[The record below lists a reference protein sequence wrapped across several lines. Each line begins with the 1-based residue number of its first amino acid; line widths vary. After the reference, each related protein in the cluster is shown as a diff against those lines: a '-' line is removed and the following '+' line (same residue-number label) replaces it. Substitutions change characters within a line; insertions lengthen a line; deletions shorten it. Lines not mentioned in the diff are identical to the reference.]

1 MKHRGVFA
9 NMKALLVLVACLPLQ
24 EELKKK
30 KICSVD
36 KPHCPQERGM
46 EADEGLPTGQKIRDR
61 MIRDQDEKL
70 LPVRTDL
77 PWESLAGVGSMV
89 LSTG

>member
-1 MKHRGVFA
+1 MKHPGVFA
-9 NMKALLVLVACLPLQ
+9 NMKALVVLVACLHVQ

-30 KICSVD
+30 KICSVCRQT
-36 KPHCPQERGM
+36 PLSPGAGR

-61 MIRDQDEKL
+61 EIGDQDEK

-77 PWESLAGVGSMV
+77 PWQSLAGVAAWF
-89 LSTG
+89 